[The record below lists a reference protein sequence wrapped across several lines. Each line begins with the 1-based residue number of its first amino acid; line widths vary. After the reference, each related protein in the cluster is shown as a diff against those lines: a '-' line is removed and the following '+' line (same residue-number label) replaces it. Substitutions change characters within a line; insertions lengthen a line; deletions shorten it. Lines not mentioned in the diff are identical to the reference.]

1 MNVLLKY
8 VKKRRIIVLFASI
21 LLILGIIIGFMVAV
35 NSKSSFIPILNQYKD
50 NIKGLTLINLIS
62 HFSIL
67 AFLLITS
74 IIIIGI
80 PLYIITFFIEG
91 LNVGFLITI
100 FSLIFKIKGF
110 LFSLLF
116 IFFNNLFFLI
126 FLFLLF
132 PKCLEIT
139 RNIIGHFLY
148 KKDNEEVILKLVMVG
163 LISIL
168 IMFFGDFISFF
179 ISPKILKFFHFLL
192 S

>member
-116 IFFNNLFFLI
+116 IFFTNLFFLI

>member
-91 LNVGFLITI
+91 LNVGFLITV

-110 LFSLLF
+110 YFLYCLY
-116 IFFNNLFFLI
+116 FLI
-126 FLFLLF
+126 I
-132 PKCLEIT
+132 C
-139 RNIIGHFLY
+139 
-148 KKDNEEVILKLVMVG
+148 
-163 LISIL
+163 
-168 IMFFGDFISFF
+168 SF
-179 ISPKILKFFHFLL
+179 
-192 S
+192 